1 MPADARQDRQKNL
14 SEARKTTLAALTRV
28 DPQTLLNLSHLT
40 LPQIQEIQEEIA
52 KLLPAGNLPALILS
66 GLLQIKTRRLTQK
79 RVQRDLKALSQG
91 VNLLPQS
98 LYGFF
103 VAGPAVVLYVYH
115 QLLTLAGK
123 DIEDAFPQGI
133 WQFYLEFGLR
143 EDSARHANETLGFHR
158 VVSSDAGSTRAAA
171 AWVLSAAKILH
182 RYDDLLAVDWRERMF
197 LRTFHEVTA
206 EDETVETHSLGSLA
220 RAWDHKR
227 PYHAPSPEIDY
238 LRYRLETFERFLQP
252 LFELLPEGVQAR
264 IRKRYAE
271 RQQAR
276 MAPYQEQMS
285 LLAALTPTA
294 HREEKTLLP
303 LWRAAIGLIWQGQ
316 TYLLPA
322 ADRDADGRVL
332 CVPPGPDAG
341 TIPLAATEGR
351 LRDPQGRLLAVDRA
365 GRVHLAE
372 SDAYLGTLRPPSPE
386 RVLAWV
392 EAILARSGDTL
403 APTLD
408 VRLAEIP
415 RAEQPRVRDGLPTSA
430 KEALAEV
437 RRAPILIN
445 WDVHAS
451 QRPLALLRRDHRGIG
466 DHALTLFWTDRS
478 MIFDQSH
485 IFFDGLWGMTVAEI
499 MTDAAVHTY
508 RRLGDVQAS
517 VRTPES
523 THLDLTVSVKTLN
536 QLRTRC
542 VDREATAESTGVKM
556 RQLSQLRRWLQQRG
570 VRLTVNALLLLY
582 RAFHA
587 ASYTLSAEVRQALS
601 ALHTRLDVETA
612 ATIETSVE
620 KTLTH
625 LCETNPALLIPMDAS
640 YVSPRARLYPTTF
653 RNPIGQILGL
663 FTETQKQYLTYRQS
677 SSTANWEAFDTSRRE
692 LLAHLQA
699 FGDVLKALKQVTMRG
714 ESFSTAT
721 LQLLGH
727 LPPAMQHLL
736 DVIPQRISVLNEVIK
751 GSEVFSNVGR
761 VAHHST
767 LHRFISAKDD
777 GKAKILVWGVLT
789 DDQNVM
795 HLSLRDFRP
804 FVTRMLEA
812 GEDDLAQ
819 RLAQDYLDTYV
830 QGFNRFVK
838 TLGAFVAAGRDS
850 SNVS

>member
-1 MPADARQDRQKNL
+1 
-14 SEARKTTLAALTRV
+14 
-28 DPQTLLNLSHLT
+28 
-40 LPQIQEIQEEIA
+40 
-52 KLLPAGNLPALILS
+52 
-66 GLLQIKTRRLTQK
+66 
-79 RVQRDLKALSQG
+79 
-91 VNLLPQS
+91 
-98 LYGFF
+98 
-103 VAGPAVVLYVYH
+103 
-115 QLLTLAGK
+115 
-123 DIEDAFPQGI
+123 
-133 WQFYLEFGLR
+133 
-143 EDSARHANETLGFHR
+143 
-158 VVSSDAGSTRAAA
+158 
-171 AWVLSAAKILH
+171 
-182 RYDDLLAVDWRERMF
+182 
-197 LRTFHEVTA
+197 
-206 EDETVETHSLGSLA
+206 
-220 RAWDHKR
+220 
-227 PYHAPSPEIDY
+227 
-238 LRYRLETFERFLQP
+238 
-252 LFELLPEGVQAR
+252 
-264 IRKRYAE
+264 
-271 RQQAR
+271 
-276 MAPYQEQMS
+276 
-285 LLAALTPTA
+285 
-294 HREEKTLLP
+294 
-303 LWRAAIGLIWQGQ
+303 
-316 TYLLPA
+316 
-322 ADRDADGRVL
+322 
-332 CVPPGPDAG
+332 
-341 TIPLAATEGR
+341 
-351 LRDPQGRLLAVDRA
+351 
-365 GRVHLAE
+365 
-372 SDAYLGTLRPPSPE
+372 
-386 RVLAWV
+386 
-392 EAILARSGDTL
+392 
-403 APTLD
+403 
-408 VRLAEIP
+408 
-415 RAEQPRVRDGLPTSA
+415 
-430 KEALAEV
+430 
-437 RRAPILIN
+437 
-445 WDVHAS
+445 
-451 QRPLALLRRDHRGIG
+451 LALLRRDHRGIG

-556 RQLSQLRRWLQQRG
+556 RQLAQLRRWLQQRG

-677 SSTANWEAFDTSRRE
+677 SSTADWEAFDTSRRE